1 MTKRSRFYQIG
12 FFTLAIAF
20 IGLCLFV
27 GITAVQKQM
36 RLEVS
41 FNATPSIYVEV
52 KLAKIT
58 DGVTGTFEPIFNNSG
73 TSTLGTGITL
83 TGNKLTITENFTTAN
98 SIGASFKLQITNLMS
113 ENGLK
118 ASFSGIGAAADTE
131 YVVMKEYSTSN
142 TDDTKT
148 ITVSGNSASSIFEI
162 TFSEYN
168 EYTVTVTPS
177 SGNFTFSDTTN
188 KIAVSDEDYTA
199 NVKANTGYNLTISI
213 TNDGGTTTLKQNTD
227 YTWNSS
233 TGALKIFSTAITGN
247 ITITCTNN
255 NAITY
260 QIAYNSNGGSGTMS
274 NSSHTYGIPKNLTSC
289 TFTAPTNK
297 KFAGWAET
305 SSGAVKYTDG
315 QSVSNLSTTQD
326 EVVTLYA
333 VWEDA
338 GFTITFAVNN
348 WSAKVGGQ
356 ETTSIV
362 VEQNGSLTAALAG
375 SGTQEGYSVHTA
387 PTITG
392 TFASTTFDRYT
403 GTLTLTNIQSDLVI
417 SATDFRP
424 WIYGTYVDSG
434 ASTVGTQVSY
444 NTVYYPAFKGYKY
457 VKFKNVDTFTATY
470 DSNVTPLRF
479 IVIGAGENVNSV
491 MKGAY
496 EQTSMTTAA
505 FGGTLTNTKDTSAVG
520 TNTEIAYNHVLLLSE
535 QLVDRMYYGNSNSN
549 WLDTSATTRKFL
561 NETTTATN
569 FLPGSGLDDYVTNGF
584 IVKPSTNTE
593 NTTLANGII
602 TAWTSGTTTD
612 NDSYVFLLGSR
623 YGYFSSGNVS
633 ANGDIVSQT
642 SYHASYYAQHFVVED
657 YLGTSDV
664 TYTSNG
670 TTYNGGNMTYAD
682 AKLKQFTGLNATY
695 SSSWWL
701 RSGYSVNA
709 GIAYCVDYEGYVGGI
724 SVGYSNYGV
733 RPSFIL
739 NLA

>member
-338 GFTITFAVNN
+338 GYTITYISNGNGAQATGVPTGPVTEATITLSS
-348 WSAKVGGQ
+348 SA
-356 ETTSIV
+356 T
-362 VEQNGSLTAALAG
+362 
-375 SGTQEGYSVHTA
+375 GYSSSV

-392 TFASTTFDRYT
+392 SCTSSFDVVT
-403 GTLTLTNIQSDLVI
+403 GTLTLTNITSNISITSKGMPWTYGKYSDLPD
-417 SATDFRP
+417 TDKMTSRYCTTDWQQTKF
-424 WIYGTYVDSG
+424 
-434 ASTVGTQVSY
+434 AY
-444 NTVYYPAFKGYKY
+444 NSVWKGYSY
-457 VKFKNVDTFTATY
+457 IKFANDANT
-470 DSNVTPLRF
+470 RW
-479 IVIGAGENVNSV
+479 IIIGAGGDIASSLFNASEINESISKDSLVAGEPLFRVEGTQDSYTYNSKDMLAPAANPNGDLTNSQILLLREV
-491 MKGAY
+491 VLESTQVYDTNAY
-496 EQTSMTTAA
+496 ARWTTADGA
-505 FGGTLTNTKDTSAVG
+505 TKASLNT
-520 TNTEIAYNHVLLLSE
+520 
-535 QLVDRMYYGNSNSN
+535 
-549 WLDTSATTRKFL
+549 FL
-561 NETTTATN
+561 NTTFYNT
-569 FLPGSGLDDYVTNGF
+569 GLSTYVEY
-584 IVKPSTNTE
+584 IE
-593 NTTLANGII
+593 NPTLK
-602 TAWTSGTTTD
+602 TAWSDDSDCIVYTPSEND
-612 NDSYVFLLGSR
+612 NSRIFLMGSR
-623 YGYFSSGNVS
+623 YGY
-633 ANGDIVSQT
+633 
-642 SYHASYYAQHFVVED
+642 
-657 YLGTSDV
+657 
-664 TYTSNG
+664 
-670 TTYNGGNMTYAD
+670 
-682 AKLKQFTGLNATY
+682 Y
-695 SSSWWL
+695 SSSQTYLTGTAWTSHQAKYKAQNFCIEDYIGTYVEGVHDSNPRMFYHHSPNTSYDYFSFWWL
-701 RSGYSVNA
+701 RSGHYTNNYHA
-709 GIAYCVDYEGYVGGI
+709 YGIRGYGNVSG
-724 SVGYSNYGV
+724 SDVPSYDYGV